1 MRLLVGDEVAIVGA
15 GQGRFGVRQAGLK
28 ALFVEA
34 FRECLASVDSGVD
47 PKDIQEA
54 WVGSMSFGGGQLGN
68 LSALMTEQVGL
79 THIPTR
85 KVENACASSSYA
97 LRDAWMA
104 VRSGA
109 VDLALVAG
117 VEKMTDL
124 PSDRRRY
131 WLGVSGDTEWERLA
145 GSTFAGLYALMA
157 SRHMYEYGTK
167 REALARVAVK
177 NHRNA
182 SHNPKAHFQ
191 KVITEEDVLR
201 APVVADP
208 LTLYDSCPVSDGATA
223 LLVARGEDARQF
235 TDTPVYM
242 RAAAAASDFLALHD
256 RGEITR
262 VEGTV
267 RAGREAFRQASVTPK
282 DVDLAEVHDA
292 FTIAEIMALEDLGFA
307 PKGEG
312 GTWTLEG
319 RTDLGG
325 DVVVNAS
332 GGLKAKGHPL
342 GATGAGQVVE
352 VFQQLRGEVEPNRQ
366 VPDAELALT
375 HNVGGSGATIAVHL
389 FSR

>member
-1 MRLLVGDEVAIVGA
+1 MAAKVAIVGA
-15 GQGRFGVRQAGLK
+15 GQSRFGARKAGLK
-28 ALFVEA
+28 ALFAEA
-34 FRECLASVDSGVD
+34 FFDCLASVDNGVD
-47 PKDIQEA
+47 PADIQEA

-79 THIPTR
+79 AYIPVR

-104 VRSGA
+104 VQSGL

-124 PSDRRRY
+124 PADRRGY

-157 SRHMYEYGTK
+157 SRHMHEYGTK

-201 APVVADP
+201 APVLADP
-208 LTLYDSCPVSDGATA
+208 LTLYDSCPISDGAAA
-223 LLVARGEDARQF
+223 LLVARAEDAKRF
-235 TDTPVYM
+235 TDTPVYVQ
-242 RAAAAASDFLALHD
+242 AAAAASDLLALHD
-256 RGEITR
+256 RPEITR

-267 RAGREAFRQASVTPK
+267 RAGRKAFRQASLAPQ
-282 DVDLAEVHDA
+282 DVDLAELHDA
-292 FTIAEIMALEDLGFA
+292 FTIGEIMALEDLGFA
-307 PKGEG
+307 AKGDG
-312 GTWTLEG
+312 GAWTLEG
-319 RTDLGG
+319 RTDLDG
-325 DVVVNAS
+325 DVAVNAS

-352 VFQQLRGEVEPNRQ
+352 VFQQLRSEAEPKRQ
-366 VPDAELALT
+366 VPDAEVALT

>member
-1 MRLLVGDEVAIVGA
+1 MAAEVAIVGT
-15 GQGRFGVRQAGLK
+15 GQSRFGVRQEGLK
-28 ALFVEA
+28 ALFAEA
-34 FRECLASVDSGVD
+34 FFECLASVDNGVD
-47 PKDIQEA
+47 PKEIQEA
-54 WVGSMSFGGGQLGN
+54 WVGSMSYGGGQLGN
-68 LSALMTEQVGL
+68 LAALMTEQVGL
-79 THIPTR
+79 AYLPTR

-104 VRSGA
+104 VRSGV

-124 PSDRRRY
+124 PADRRGY

-157 SRHMYEYGTK
+157 SRHMHAYGTK

-177 NHRNA
+177 NHRHG

-208 LTLYDSCPVSDGATA
+208 LTLYDSCPVSDGASA
-223 LLVARGEDARQF
+223 LLVTRGEDARRF
-235 TDTPVYM
+235 TDTPVYL
-242 RAAAAASDFLALHD
+242 RASAAASDFLALHD
-256 RGEITR
+256 REEITR

-267 RAGREAFRQASVTPK
+267 RAGREAFRQASLSPA
-282 DVDLAEVHDA
+282 DVDLAELHDA
-292 FTIAEIMALEDLGFA
+292 FTIAEIMALEDLGFCE
-307 PKGEG
+307 KGEG
-312 GTWTLEG
+312 GAWTLGG
-319 RTDLGG
+319 RTDLNG
-325 DVVVNAS
+325 DVAVNAS

-352 VFQQLRGEVEPNRQ
+352 VFRQLRGEAESARQ
-366 VPDAELALT
+366 VPDAEVGLT

>member
-1 MRLLVGDEVAIVGA
+1 MAAEVAIVGA
-15 GQGRFGVRQAGLK
+15 GQSRFGVRQAGLK
-28 ALFVEA
+28 ALFAEA
-34 FRECLASVDSGVD
+34 YFDCLASVDNGVD
-47 PKDIQEA
+47 PADIQEA
-54 WVGSMSFGGGQLGN
+54 WVGSMSYGGGQLGN

-79 THIPTR
+79 AYLPAR

-104 VRSGA
+104 VRSGV

-117 VEKMTDL
+117 VEKMTDQ
-124 PSDRRRY
+124 PADRRGY

-157 SRHMYEYGTK
+157 SRHMHEYGTK

-201 APVVADP
+201 APLLADP
-208 LTLYDSCPVSDGATA
+208 LTLYDSCPISDGASA
-223 LLVARGEDARQF
+223 LLVASAENAKRF
-235 TDTPVYM
+235 TDTPVYVQ
-242 RAAAAASDFLALHD
+242 AAAAASDFLALHD
-256 RGEITR
+256 RPEITR

-267 RAGREAFRQASVTPK
+267 RAGREAFRQASLAPE
-282 DVDLAEVHDA
+282 DVDLAELHDA
-292 FTIAEIMALEDLGFA
+292 FTIGEIMAVEDLGFA
-307 PKGEG
+307 AKGDG

-319 RTDLGG
+319 RTDLDG
-325 DVVVNAS
+325 DVAVNAS

-352 VFQQLRGEVEPNRQ
+352 VFQQLRSEAEPKRQ
-366 VPDAELALT
+366 VPDAEVALT

>member
-1 MRLLVGDEVAIVGA
+1 MAGGVAIVGA
-15 GQGRFGVRQAGLK
+15 GQTRFGVRKEGLK
-28 ALFVEA
+28 SLFHEA
-34 FRECLASVDSGVD
+34 FRACLASVDHGVD
-47 PKDIQEA
+47 PGDIQEA

-68 LSALMTEQVGL
+68 LAALMTEQVGL
-79 THIPTR
+79 AHLPTR

-104 VRSGA
+104 LRSGT

-157 SRHMYEYGTK
+157 SRHMHEYGTT
-167 REALARVAVK
+167 REALAAVAVK
-177 NHRNA
+177 NHRHG

-191 KVITEEDVLR
+191 KVITEADVLA
-201 APVVADP
+201 APMVADP

-223 LLVARGEDARQF
+223 LLVARGEDAKRF
-235 TDTPVYM
+235 TDAPVYI

-256 RGEITR
+256 RPSVTR

-267 RAGREAFRQASVTPK
+267 RAGRDAFRQADLAPK
-282 DVDLAEVHDA
+282 DVDLAELHDA

-312 GTWTLEG
+312 GAWSQEG
-319 RTDLGG
+319 RTDLDG
-325 DVVVNAS
+325 DLPVNAS

-352 VFQQLRGEVEPNRQ
+352 LFHQLRGEAEAERQ
-366 VPDAELALT
+366 VADAEIGLT
-375 HNVGGSGATIAVHL
+375 HNVGGSGATIAVHVL
-389 FSR
+389 SR